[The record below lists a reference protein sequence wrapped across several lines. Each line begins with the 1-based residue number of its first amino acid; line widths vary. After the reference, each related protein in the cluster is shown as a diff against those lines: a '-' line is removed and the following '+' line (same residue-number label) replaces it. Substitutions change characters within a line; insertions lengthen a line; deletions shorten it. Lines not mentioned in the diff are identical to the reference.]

1 MPAEGSFMAPR
12 VSLICPMYN
21 EQENVQVFLSSITA
35 ILESCQVTYEIIC
48 VNDGSSDNTLQ
59 RLLEQKPAYPALR
72 ILNLSRNFGKES
84 ALSAGLSVARGDAII
99 PIDADLQD
107 PPEVIGRLI
116 AEWEKGFD
124 VVLARRVDRSS
135 DHPAKRVSA
144 SLFYKLHN
152 LISKQKIPE
161 NVGDFRL
168 ISRRVA
174 NEIVRLPEN
183 QRFLKGLF
191 SWVGFKSTTIDY
203 ERAKRHAG
211 TSTFN
216 AWSLWNFALD
226 GLTSFSTAPLRL
238 WLYLGIFFSML
249 SFLMGAYIV
258 FVTLF
263 NGSSVPGYAS
273 MIIVVLFFGGI
284 QLTSIGVL
292 GEYIGRIYLESK
304 RRPSYIVEDEY

>member
-1 MPAEGSFMAPR
+1 
-12 VSLICPMYN
+12 MYN
-21 EQENVQVFLSSITA
+21 EQENIQAFLAAITE
-35 ILESCQVTYEIIC
+35 ILESTGLAYEIVC
-48 VNDGSSDNTLQ
+48 VNDGSLDNTLQ
-59 RLLEQKPAYPALR
+59 LLLEQKSTYPTLR
-72 ILNLSRNFGKES
+72 VLNLSRNFGKEA
-84 ALSAGLSVARGDAII
+84 ALSAGLAAARGDAII

-116 AEWEKGFD
+116 EEWKKGFD

-144 SLFYKLHN
+144 SMFYKLHN
-152 LISKQKIPE
+152 LISQQKIPE

-174 NEIVRLPEN
+174 NEIAKLPEN

-211 TSTFN
+211 TSAFN

-238 WLYLGIFFSML
+238 WLYLGIFFSIMA
-249 SFLMGAYIV
+249 FFMGTYIV
-258 FVTLF
+258 FVELF
-263 NGSSVPGYAS
+263 RGIAVPGYAS
-273 MIIVVLFFGGI
+273 LIIVVLFFGGI

>member
-1 MPAEGSFMAPR
+1 MSPR
-12 VSLICPMYN
+12 VSIICPLYN
-21 EQENVQVFLSSITA
+21 EQENIQIFLSKITA
-35 ILESCQVTYEIIC
+35 ILEPSKVSYEIIC
-48 VNDGSSDNTLQ
+48 VNDGSTDNTLP
-59 RLLEQKPAYPALR
+59 LLIEKKSEFKSLR
-72 ILNLSRNFGKES
+72 ILNLSRNFGKEA
-84 ALSAGLSVARGDAII
+84 ALSAGLAAARGEAII

-107 PPEVIGRLI
+107 PPEVITQLI

-124 VVLARRVDRSS
+124 VVLARRVDRRS
-135 DHPAKRVSA
+135 DHAAKRVSA
-144 SLFYKLHN
+144 SMFYKFHN

-174 NEIVRLPEN
+174 EEIINLPEN

-203 ERAKRHAG
+203 ERARRHAG

-238 WLYLGIFFSML
+238 WLYLGLFFSVVA
-249 SFLMGAYIV
+249 FLMGAYIV
-258 FVTLF
+258 FVTLY
-263 NGSSVPGYAS
+263 NGIAVPGYAS
-273 MIIVVLFFGGI
+273 IIIIVLFFGGM
-284 QLTSIGVL
+284 QLTSIGIL

-304 RRPSYIVEDEY
+304 RRPSFIVENEY

>member
-1 MPAEGSFMAPR
+1 
-12 VSLICPMYN
+12 MYN
-21 EQENVQVFLSSITA
+21 EQENIQAFLTAITA
-35 ILESCQVTYEIIC
+35 ILESSQVTYEIIC
-48 VNDGSSDNTLQ
+48 VNDGSLDNTLQ
-59 RLLEQKPAYPALR
+59 LLLEQKSTHPTLR
-72 ILNLSRNFGKES
+72 VLNLSRNFGKEA
-84 ALSAGLSVARGDAII
+84 ALSAGLAAARGDAII

-116 AEWEKGFD
+116 AEWKKGFD

-152 LISKQKIPE
+152 LISQQTIPE

-174 NEIVRLPEN
+174 NEIAKLPEN

-238 WLYLGIFFSML
+238 WLYLGIFFSIMA
-249 SFLMGAYIV
+249 FFMGAYIV

-263 NGSSVPGYAS
+263 NGTSVPGYAS

-304 RRPSYIVEDEY
+304 RRPSFIVEDEY